1 MSDWNTTII
10 EEFRANEGRVGE
22 FEGFLVMLIH
32 HVGAKSG
39 TERVNPVVCYPQ
51 SDGQYAVMA
60 SKGGSATNP
69 DWYYNLKAH
78 PEVNVELG
86 TEAFSVAVRELQGR
100 EREAVWAEVLNP
112 QLGEAQKKTTRK
124 FPVLLL
130 TRIP

>member
-10 EEFRANEGRVGE
+10 EEFRANEGKVGE
-22 FEGFLVMLIH
+22 FQGFSVMLIH

-51 SDGQYAVMA
+51 SDGQFVIMA
-60 SKGGSATNP
+60 SKGGAATNP

-78 PEVNVELG
+78 PEADVELG
-86 TEAFSVAVRELQGR
+86 TEIFAVAVRELEGR
-100 EREAVWAEVLNP
+100 ERETAWADALNP
-112 QLGEAQKKTTRK
+112 QLEEAQKKTTRT

-130 TRIP
+130 TPIL

>member
-10 EEFRANEGRVGE
+10 DEFRANEGKVGE
-22 FEGFLVMLIH
+22 FEGFSVMLIH

-51 SDGQYAVMA
+51 SDSQFAIMA
-60 SKGGSATNP
+60 SKGGAATNP

-78 PEVNVELG
+78 PEVTVEFG
-86 TEAFSVAVRELQGR
+86 TETFAVAVRELEGR
-100 EREAVWAEVLNP
+100 ERETAWADALNP
-112 QLGEAQKKTTRK
+112 QLEEAQKKTTRK

-130 TRIP
+130 TRIL